1 MAVKETTIEIK
12 LQNLKSNFKFL
23 KSKINTDT
31 KFMAVVKAFSYG
43 SDSLIISEELEKNGV
58 DYLAVAYVREGI
70 SLRREEL
77 KFLFWCCILKRK
89 ILMILLIILLNQVY
103 IHLGC

>member
-43 SDSLIISEELEKNGV
+43 SDSLTISEELEKNGV
-58 DYLAVAYVREGI
+58 DARVLGLNEVQVQHPKRVRAFEQ
-70 SLRREEL
+70 
-77 KFLFWCCILKRK
+77 
-89 ILMILLIILLNQVY
+89 MIKSRSHSGPNQ
-103 IHLGC
+103 GTFFRPST